1 MTTMGVGI
9 MKSETHFGQWLE
21 RQINERGWNI
31 SELARR
37 GEVSH
42 VAILRVI
49 NGDRNAGPDLCR
61 AIAKALEMP
70 EEKVFRLAG
79 HLSALPAPDDDLS
92 FAEVY
97 DMMKRLTPEERQ
109 EIMEYVEW
117 RYRRTADKP
126 SS

>member
-1 MTTMGVGI
+1 MVAQA
-9 MKSETHFGQWLE
+9 HFGQWLAKE
-21 RQINERGWNI
+21 LEGRGWNP
-31 SELARR
+31 SEMARR
-37 GEVSH
+37 CSVSH

-49 NGDRNAGPDLCR
+49 SGERNAGPDLCR

-109 EIMEYVEW
+109 EILEYVEW
-117 RYRRTADKP
+117 RYRRKKAKP
-126 SS
+126 